1 MFYGEKWFD
10 KGDLI
15 LFEPDY
21 SYILYDEENKPYSMR
36 EMGNKEMAVFVGYS
50 CEEHFDSCEIYVFSQ
65 QKNIIVPQY
74 QLRLLSKNTEL

>member
-1 MFYGEKWFD
+1 MFYEKWFD
-10 KGDLI
+10 KGDLVI
-15 LFEPDY
+15 FEADY

-36 EMGNKEMAVFVGYS
+36 EMGPREIAAFVGYG
-50 CEEHFDSCEIYVFSQ
+50 CQDHFGSCEIYVFSQ